1 MEPSRT
7 KKMVEKPSV
16 KKAPSGL
23 SQKLSCS
30 YQTWRPTSRRSLSP
44 WNDPVV
50 GVEASGRSGSRR
62 WSGRARRAHATVR
75 SLDRAHLTAFSLGS
89 TASLVRCR

>member
-7 KKMVEKPSV
+7 KKMVENPSV

-30 YQTWRPTSRRSLSP
+30 YQTWRPTSRRSLTP
-44 WNDPVV
+44 WNEPVV
-50 GVEASGRSGSRR
+50 GVDG
-62 WSGRARRAHATVR
+62 
-75 SLDRAHLTAFSLGS
+75 
-89 TASLVRCR
+89 

>member
-7 KKMVEKPSV
+7 KKMVENPSV
-16 KKAPSGL
+16 KNAPSGL

-30 YQTWRPTSRRSLSP
+30 YQTWRPTSRRSLTP

-50 GVEASGRSGSRR
+50 GVDEVGGVSGVG
-62 WSGRARRAHATVR
+62 GVGG
-75 SLDRAHLTAFSLGS
+75 LVVLT
-89 TASLVRCR
+89 